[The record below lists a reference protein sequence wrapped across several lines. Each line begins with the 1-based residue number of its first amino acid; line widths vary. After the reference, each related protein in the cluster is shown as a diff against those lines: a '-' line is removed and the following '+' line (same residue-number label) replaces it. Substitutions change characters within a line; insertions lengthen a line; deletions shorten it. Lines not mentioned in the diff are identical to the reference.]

1 MNKILIIEDEESI
14 LMPLEDN
21 LELEGYEVSCAR
33 DGVEGLSKAADRSFD
48 LIVLDIM
55 LPKLDGFEVCKRL
68 RQDRIMTP
76 ILMLTAKSQ
85 EVDRVLGLELGA
97 DDYVTKPF
105 SSRELLARIKAILR
119 RAKEPQEGMD
129 FCRFGEV
136 EVDFVK
142 YEAKKNGRPVPLTA
156 LEFSL
161 LRFLV
166 RNKGRVVHRD
176 EVLDNVWGKDVFV
189 DARTVDK
196 HISLLRRKFEDDP
209 QQPRYILGVRGV
221 GYKFTGEVMFT
232 ESS

>member
-1 MNKILIIEDEESI
+1 MPKILIIEDEESI

-21 LELEGYEVSCAR
+21 LRLEGYDVSCAR
-33 DGVEGLSKAADRSFD
+33 DGLAGLSLAADRSFD

-68 RQDRIMTP
+68 RQDRVMTP

-85 EVDRVLGLELGA
+85 EVDKVLGLELGA

-119 RAKEPQEGMD
+119 RAREPKQELQS
-129 FCRFGEV
+129 CRFGDV
-136 EVDFVK
+136 EVDFSR

-161 LRFLV
+161 LHYLV
-166 RNKGRVVHRD
+166 RNKGRVVHRN
-176 EVLDNVWGKDVFV
+176 EILDSVWGKDVYV

-196 HISLLRRKFEDDP
+196 HISLLRRKFEDDAQDP
-209 QQPRYILGVRGV
+209 KFLLGVRGV
-221 GYKFTGEVMFT
+221 GYKFTG
-232 ESS
+232 

>member
-1 MNKILIIEDEESI
+1 MDKILIIEDEEGI

-21 LELEGYEVSCAR
+21 LNLEGYEVACAR
-33 DGVEGLSKAADRSFD
+33 DGLDGLAKGREGAFD

-68 RQDRIMTP
+68 RQDRVMTP

-85 EVDRVLGLELGA
+85 EVDKVLGLELGA

-119 RAKEPQEGMD
+119 RGREPRGGIES
-129 FCRFGEV
+129 CRFGTI
-136 EVDFVK
+136 EVDFTK
-142 YEAKKNGRPVPLTA
+142 YEAKKNGSPVSLTS
-156 LEFSL
+156 LEFAL
-161 LRFLV
+161 LHYLV
-166 RNKGRVVHRD
+166 QNKGRVVHRD
-176 EVLDNVWGKDVFV
+176 EVLDNVWGKDVYV

-209 QQPRYILGVRGV
+209 QDPKYILGVRGV
-221 GYKFTGEVMFT
+221 GYKFAG
-232 ESS
+232 

>member
-1 MNKILIIEDEESI
+1 MIKILIVEDEESI

-21 LELEGYEVSCAR
+21 LKLEGYKVVSAK
-33 DGVEGLSKAADRSFD
+33 DGLAGLTKAADRSFD

-68 RQDRIMTP
+68 RQDRVMTP

-119 RAKEPQEGMD
+119 RVKEPHRGID
-129 FCRFGEV
+129 ACRFGDIEV
-136 EVDFVK
+136 NFVK
-142 YEAKKNGRPVPLTA
+142 YEAKKKGRPVPLTA
-156 LEFSL
+156 LEFAML
-161 LRFLV
+161 HFLV
-166 RNKGRVVHRD
+166 QNRGRVVHRN
-176 EVLDNVWGKDVFV
+176 EILDNVWGKDIFV

-196 HISLLRRKFEDDP
+196 HISILRKKFEDDP
-209 QQPRYILGVRGV
+209 QEPKYIEGVRGV
-221 GYKFTGEVMFT
+221 GYKLAG
-232 ESS
+232 